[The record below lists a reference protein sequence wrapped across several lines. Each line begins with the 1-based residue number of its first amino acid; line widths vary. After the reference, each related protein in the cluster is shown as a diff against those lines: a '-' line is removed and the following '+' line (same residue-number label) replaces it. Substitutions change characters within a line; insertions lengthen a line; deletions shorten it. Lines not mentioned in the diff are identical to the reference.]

1 MLTYYSSQRSSAKT
15 FSSSNAS
22 SVSTPATDWKA
33 KPSAKKH
40 DSINTYA
47 VSGNIC
53 GQGLQK
59 YKNGTI
65 RFSIMHDMPQS
76 NGEVLKLVT
85 DLVVFPKNGGREINV
100 DTSLISKG
108 RSVIVKGFR
117 RPNCW
122 TDKHGNLHQETNF
135 VVTDIVDNS

>member
-1 MLTYYSSQRSSAKT
+1 MLTYYSSQRSSAKAIST
-15 FSSSNAS
+15 TKSSTVSTSSN
-22 SVSTPATDWKA
+22 DWKA
-33 KPSAKKH
+33 RKYAKKR
-40 DSINTYA
+40 DSINSYA

-65 RFSIMHDMPQS
+65 RFSIIHDIPQS

-85 DLVVFPKNGGREINV
+85 DLVVFPKNLGRDNNV
-100 DTSLISKG
+100 DTDLITKG

-122 TDKHGNLHQETNF
+122 KDKHGNLHQETSF
-135 VVTDIVDNS
+135 VVTDIIENS

>member
-1 MLTYYSSQRSSAKT
+1 MLTYYSSQRSSAKA
-15 FSSSNAS
+15 FSSSKS
-22 SVSTPATDWKA
+22 SKVSTSSNDWKA
-33 KPSAKKH
+33 NQYAKKR

-59 YKNGTI
+59 CKNGTI
-65 RFSIMHDMPQS
+65 RFSIIHDMPQS

-85 DLVVFPKNGGREINV
+85 DLVVFPMNWGRENNV
-100 DTSLISKG
+100 DTNLITKG

-122 TDKHGNLHQETNF
+122 TDKHGNLRQETSF
-135 VVTDIVDNS
+135 VVTDIIDNS